1 MQNSL
6 DDLYPDIKGTVA
18 SATVAVTS
26 AAYASEAV
34 RDAAPKV
41 AKSVVD
47 ISGSLDGVAAD
58 VRREA
63 DEITKPKR
71 WYQKILGP
79 VYTAARLVAM
89 FM

>member
-1 MQNSL
+1 M
-6 DDLYPDIKGTVA
+6 
-18 SATVAVTS
+18 
-26 AAYASEAV
+26 
-34 RDAAPKV
+34 
-41 AKSVVD
+41 VD
-47 ISGSLDGVAAD
+47 ISGSVDGVAAD